1 LDNNRLIANI
11 SEFLASSGR
20 GFELADFPYFFDGPT
35 DIVLGNQ
42 SLLELGAGMRRALSS
57 FQIDAQ
63 VRNREQPGEDLIFLG
78 LFDDAVQAERHLRQV
93 GIQVGETLRTP
104 FSPDLDPQGSAI
116 ISLQSQEDRHI
127 LIVLAD
133 TVDTLRDAT
142 ARLESGAFRD
152 VIVSEMLGVIVPEN

>member
-1 LDNNRLIANI
+1 
-11 SEFLASSGR
+11 
-20 GFELADFPYFFDGPT
+20 
-35 DIVLGNQ
+35 
-42 SLLELGAGMRRALSS
+42 
-57 FQIDAQ
+57 
-63 VRNREQPGEDLIFLG
+63 
-78 LFDDAVQAERHLRQV
+78 
-93 GIQVGETLRTP
+93 VGETLRTP

>member
-1 LDNNRLIANI
+1 
-11 SEFLASSGR
+11 
-20 GFELADFPYFFDGPT
+20 
-35 DIVLGNQ
+35 
-42 SLLELGAGMRRALSS
+42 
-57 FQIDAQ
+57 

>member
-1 LDNNRLIANI
+1 M
-11 SEFLASSGR
+11 
-20 GFELADFPYFFDGPT
+20 
-35 DIVLGNQ
+35 
-42 SLLELGAGMRRALSS
+42 ELGAGMRRTLSS

-78 LFDDAVQAERHLRQV
+78 LFDDAVQVERHLGQI

-104 FSPDLDPQGSAI
+104 FSPDLDLQGSAI
-116 ISLQSQEDRHI
+116 ISLQSQDDRHI

-142 ARLESGAFRD
+142 ARLESGSFRD
-152 VIVSEMLGVIVPEN
+152 VIVSEMLGVIIPGN